1 MFFFLLILKFPYVI
15 IANIGNEN
23 KQMWFATF
31 NPQLNVVRME
41 VVHMI
46 ETFLLNIIYLLL
58 FSLITETIVVFALII
73 LVIILIK

>member
-1 MFFFLLILKFPYVI
+1 
-15 IANIGNEN
+15 
-23 KQMWFATF
+23 MWFATF
-31 NPQLNVVRME
+31 NPQLYVVRME

-73 LVIILIK
+73 LVIILSK